1 MSFLTRPSS
10 VRVYQFR
17 HAEFSQRAKDITR
30 RGDSSSGRSG
40 PEKDDGKISGNTSL
54 KSINTG
60 DSSIPIPI
68 VCRKKQTPAESPE
81 SPPQLFLLEIEDVTL
96 LGVNCWFQNVDWLPT
111 DAGDDLQIQHSQ
123 GCLSRF

>member
-1 MSFLTRPSS
+1 
-10 VRVYQFR
+10 
-17 HAEFSQRAKDITR
+17 
-30 RGDSSSGRSG
+30 
-40 PEKDDGKISGNTSL
+40 
-54 KSINTG
+54 
-60 DSSIPIPI
+60 